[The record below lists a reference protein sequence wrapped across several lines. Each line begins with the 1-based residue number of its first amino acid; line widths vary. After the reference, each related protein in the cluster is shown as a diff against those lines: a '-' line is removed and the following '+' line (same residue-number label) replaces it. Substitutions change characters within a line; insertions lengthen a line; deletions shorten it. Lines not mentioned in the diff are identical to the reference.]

1 MKAKNYQK
9 AWEMALKLIPGD
21 YSKDKV
27 ASERAGYDV
36 YVSDEHIGWVSDLGD
51 RLEVNTADGMTI
63 NIWIEPSKAFTE
75 PEIADALRVIDHA
88 IYRIEDEVT
97 PRLLH
102 ATRIEDALKTLR
114 DSMKDLAGILKDDY
128 PASVLFSCYNLDEV

>member
-21 YSKDKV
+21 YSKDDD
-27 ASERAGYDV
+27 ASERAGYNV
-36 YVSDEHIGWVSDLGD
+36 YVSEELAGWISDLGD
-51 RLEVNTADGMTI
+51 RLEVNTSDGMTI
-63 NIWIEPSKAFTE
+63 NIWIEPSKAFAE
-75 PEIADALRVIDHA
+75 PEIADALRAIDHA

-102 ATRIEDALKTLR
+102 ATRIEDALKALR
-114 DSMKDLAGILKDDY
+114 DSMKDLTRILKDDY
-128 PASVLFSCYNLDEV
+128 PASVLFTLYNLDEV